1 MVLNSW
7 MPASGSRLIQRITSS
22 PISDSLYPIF
32 SWTPTPPHRHAVL
45 RVQADGIR
53 CEDAGSLNGVFV
65 NEDRLEGSTVL
76 REGDTLQV
84 GQSAVKIT
92 R

>member
-1 MVLNSW
+1 M
-7 MPASGSRLIQRITSS
+7 ISS
-22 PISDSLYPIF
+22 PLSAFPVLFISEPH
-32 SWTPTPPHRHAVL
+32 TPHRHAVL

-53 CEDAGSLNGVFV
+53 CEDVGSLNGVFV

-76 REGDTLQV
+76 LEGDTLQV

-92 R
+92 RQVV